1 MLFSFA
7 HLAFT
12 TKYSVGWQSRAGS
25 TGRCCP
31 AGPDPCATLILTQ
44 SLPPPQPPP
53 PFTKLIHISGSD
65 IFKIFKNPF
74 LVFLAQERALGPQ
87 NSKSAGRNLP
97 GVLSRAL
104 EVGIGPIFAP
114 ITVADGMGSTVWINL
129 VNPVNKAN
137 PLTGGGRGPPPPGGA
152 GRI

>member
-1 MLFSFA
+1 MTHDWDLDLS
-7 HLAFT
+7 
-12 TKYSVGWQSRAGS
+12 KISWKG
-25 TGRCCP
+25 
-31 AGPDPCATLILTQ
+31 IE
-44 SLPPPQPPP
+44 
-53 PFTKLIHISGSD
+53 FTKLIHISGSD
-65 IFKIFKNPF
+65 IFKIFKNRILAF

-129 VNPVNKAN
+129 VNPVD
-137 PLTGGGRGPPPPGGA
+137 G
-152 GRI
+152 